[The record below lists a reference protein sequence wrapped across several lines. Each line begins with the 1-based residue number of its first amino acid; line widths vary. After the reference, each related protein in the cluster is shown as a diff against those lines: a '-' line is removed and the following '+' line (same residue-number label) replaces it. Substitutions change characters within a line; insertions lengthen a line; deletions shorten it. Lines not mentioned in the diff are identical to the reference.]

1 MLAVCG
7 GKKKVFPLLLPPSVI
22 ACSTLSQ
29 TVPQACSVFQPV
41 PPIIHSRFSPFFA
54 PFKKSTCH
62 WERGR
67 LGRMKTEV
75 FLCDAGIRISRQF
88 HVSQI
93 PKFRPRPLSRFER
106 RISTAFV
113 SQPFPRKK
121 CRIEDPNQHIFRRV
135 KEQKKLTQNL

>member
-75 FLCDAGIRISRQF
+75 FYATQGSESPANFTFL
-88 HVSQI
+88 
-93 PKFRPRPLSRFER
+93 KFRNSDRARFPVLKEGFPRLLCPNLSRGKNVELKTP
-106 RISTAFV
+106 ISTSSA
-113 SQPFPRKK
+113 
-121 CRIEDPNQHIFRRV
+121 E
-135 KEQKKLTQNL
+135 